1 MVSRRNFLKFI
12 AAAAGALGFASLSR
26 RFRSVIAQT
35 ELPPNAKEALYY
47 VPGGKETADCL
58 RCHTTPEPSRTLYCH
73 IPHKGNYVKCQ
84 LCPKGCLISEGRR
97 GDCRVRENRG
107 GKLYTM
113 VYGNPCAVHND
124 PIEKKPFYHFLPGTM
139 ALSLATAGC
148 NLHCLYC
155 QNWSISQVPPEQT
168 ENYELS
174 PEEIVMVAEKL
185 GSSSIA
191 FTYTEPTIFY
201 EYMSD
206 IARLARPKGIRCI
219 VISAGYINP
228 EPLRQLCKIVD
239 AIKIDFKGFSEE
251 FYRKV
256 CFGTLKPVL
265 NTMKIIREEGVH
277 LEIVNLVVPTLNDSE
292 EQIRGLCRWIVE
304 NLGPDV
310 PTHFSRF
317 FPQYKLTHLPPTPVS
332 TLEMAREIAVEEGI
346 KFAYVGNVPG
356 HKWDNTY
363 CPRCGKAIITR
374 MGFNVVEYHLK
385 SGKCEY
391 CGESIPGV
399 WV

>member
-1 MVSRRNFLKFI
+1 M
-12 AAAAGALGFASLSR
+12 AAAAGAIGITSLLKEMR
-26 RFRSVIAQT
+26 DTLAAT
-35 ELPPNAKEALYY
+35 ELPSNAREALYY
-47 VPGGKETADCL
+47 VPGGKETTDCT
-58 RCHTTPEPSRTLYCH
+58 RCHTLTEPSRTLYCH

-155 QNWSISQVPPEQT
+155 QNWTISQVPPEKT

-174 PEEIVMVAEKL
+174 PEEIVTLAEML

-228 EPLRQLCKIVD
+228 EPLRQLCRIVD
-239 AIKIDFKGFSEE
+239 AIKIDFKGYSDE

-256 CFGTLKPVL
+256 CSGTLQPVL
-265 NTMKIIREEGVH
+265 NTMKIIQEEGIH
-277 LEIVNLVVPTLNDSE
+277 LEIVNLIVPTLNDSR
-292 EQIRGLCRWIVE
+292 EQIKGLCRWIVE

-317 FPQYKLTHLPPTPVS
+317 FPMYKLTHLPPTPVE
-332 TLEMAREIAVEEGI
+332 TLEMAREIAIEEGI
-346 KFAYVGNVPG
+346 RFAYVGNVPG
-356 HKWDNTY
+356 HRWDNTY
-363 CPRCGKAIITR
+363 CPRCGKEIITR
-374 MGFNVVEYHLK
+374 LGFNVTGYHLK
-385 SGKCEY
+385 DGKCEY

-399 WV
+399 WA

>member
-1 MVSRRNFLKFI
+1 MLSRRNFIKLT
-12 AAAAGALGFASLSR
+12 AALAGAIGITSLLKEMPDTL
-26 RFRSVIAQT
+26 ATT
-35 ELPPNAKEALYY
+35 ELPPNAREALYY
-47 VPGGKETADCL
+47 VPGGKETTECT
-58 RCHTTPEPSRTLYCH
+58 RCHTFAEPRHTLYCH

-139 ALSLATAGC
+139 AFSLATAGC

-155 QNWSISQVPPEQT
+155 QNWTISQVPPEKT

-174 PEEIVMVAEKL
+174 PAEIVALAEKL
-185 GSSSIA
+185 RSSSIA

-201 EYMSD
+201 EYMCD

-228 EPLRQLCKIVD
+228 EPLRQLCRIVD
-239 AIKIDFKGFSEE
+239 AIKIDFKGYSDE

-256 CFGTLKPVL
+256 CFGTLQPVL
-265 NTMKIIREEGVH
+265 NAMKIIREEGVH
-277 LEIVNLVVPTLNDSE
+277 LEIVNLVVPTLNDSR

-304 NLGPDV
+304 NLGPEV

-317 FPQYKLTHLPPTPVS
+317 FPMYKLKHLPPTPVE
-332 TLEMAREIAVEEGI
+332 TLEMAREIATEEGI

-363 CPRCGKAIITR
+363 CPRCGKEIITR
-374 MGFNVVEYHLK
+374 LGFNVTGYHIK
-385 SGKCEY
+385 DGKCEY
-391 CGESIPGV
+391 CEEPIPGV
-399 WV
+399 WA

>member
-1 MVSRRNFLKFI
+1 M
-12 AAAAGALGFASLSR
+12 AAAAGAIGITSLLKEMR
-26 RFRSVIAQT
+26 DTLAAT
-35 ELPPNAKEALYY
+35 ELPSNAREALYY
-47 VPGGKETADCL
+47 VPGGKETTDCT
-58 RCHTTPEPSRTLYCH
+58 RCHTLAGPSRTLYCH

-155 QNWSISQVPPEQT
+155 QNWTISQVPPEKT

-174 PEEIVMVAEKL
+174 PEEIVTLAEML

-228 EPLRQLCKIVD
+228 EPLRQLCRIVD
-239 AIKIDFKGFSEE
+239 AIKIDFKGYSDE

-256 CFGTLKPVL
+256 CSGTLQPVL
-265 NTMKIIREEGVH
+265 NTMKIIQEEGIH
-277 LEIVNLVVPTLNDSE
+277 LEIVNLIVPTLNDSR
-292 EQIRGLCRWIVE
+292 EQIKGLCRWIVE

-317 FPQYKLTHLPPTPVS
+317 FPMYKLTHLPPTPVE
-332 TLEMAREIAVEEGI
+332 TLEMAREIAIEEGI
-346 KFAYVGNVPG
+346 RFAYVGNVPG
-356 HKWDNTY
+356 HRWDNTY
-363 CPRCGKAIITR
+363 CPRCGKEIITR
-374 MGFNVVEYHLK
+374 LGFNVTGYHLK
-385 SGKCEY
+385 DGKCEY

-399 WV
+399 WA